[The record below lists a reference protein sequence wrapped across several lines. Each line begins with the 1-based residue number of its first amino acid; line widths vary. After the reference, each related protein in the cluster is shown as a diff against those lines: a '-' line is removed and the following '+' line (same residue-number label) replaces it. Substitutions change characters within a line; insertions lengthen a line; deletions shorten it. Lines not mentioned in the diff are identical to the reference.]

1 MPETRAVSRGLDRA
15 GAMRALEPDV
25 RDRVTTASKGSAAQ
39 AGAATGGTPAVAPRQ
54 ASPWRDL
61 FRFRARTRSDV
72 EVWVGII
79 AFIIVIAAWLVATEL
94 ELIQPQFLPSPLAV
108 VEAWRGLFQND
119 YHLDIGISIGR
130 VWVAFG
136 LSAVIAIPL
145 GVLMSSY
152 RAVGA
157 FSEPLI
163 DFIRYL
169 PVPALVP
176 LTLIWFG
183 IDEGSKVALLWIGTF
198 FQLVLLIA
206 DDARRV
212 PKEFIE
218 TGRTLGAGDWA
229 LMKDVLLRAMLPN
242 MVDSLRIT
250 LGWCWTYLLIAE
262 IVASNSG
269 IGYELWTARRYGKT
283 PELFAGILTIG
294 IIGLLSDQL
303 IRAGHRRA
311 FRYLG

>member
-1 MPETRAVSRGLDRA
+1 MTTTRFVG
-15 GAMRALEPDV
+15 
-25 RDRVTTASKGSAAQ
+25 RDPANATRT
-39 AGAATGGTPAVAPRQ
+39 AGAAQIPAAAPSRQ
-54 ASPWRDL
+54 AAPWRDL
-61 FRFRARTRSDV
+61 FRFRAPARPDI
-72 EVWVGII
+72 EVWVGIV
-79 AFIIVIAAWLVATEL
+79 AFATVLGAWLLVTEL
-94 ELIQPQFLPSPLAV
+94 GLINPQFLPSPLAV
-108 VEAWRGLFQND
+108 VHAWQGLFQND
-119 YHLDIGISIGR
+119 YLYDIGISIAR
-130 VWVAFG
+130 VWIAF
-136 LSAVIAIPL
+136 LASAAIAIPL

-176 LTLIWFG
+176 LTLIWLG
-183 IDEGSKVALLWIGTF
+183 IGEGSKVALLWIGTF
-198 FQLVLLIA
+198 FQLVLLVA

-229 LMKDVLLRAMLPN
+229 LMKDVLFRAMLPN

-283 PELFAGILTIG
+283 PEVFAGILTIG
-294 IIGLLSDQL
+294 IIGLVSDQL
-303 IRAGHRRA
+303 IRAAHRRA
-311 FRYLG
+311 FRYLA

>member
-1 MPETRAVSRGLDRA
+1 MRAVGAALRSRAASAADGPTPA
-15 GAMRALEPDV
+15 ASAPMR
-25 RDRVTTASKGSAAQ
+25 RQGSA
-39 AGAATGGTPAVAPRQ
+39 
-54 ASPWRDL
+54 WRDL
-61 FRFRARTRSDV
+61 FGFRAGVRP
-72 EVWVGII
+72 EIELWVGIG
-79 AFIIVIAAWLVATEL
+79 AFAAVLGAWLLVTEADL
-94 ELIQPQFLPSPLAV
+94 VQPQFLPSPLAV
-108 VEAWRGLFQND
+108 TQAWWGLFRND
-119 YHLDIGISIGR
+119 YLSDIGISVGR
-130 VWVAFG
+130 VWVAFAA
-136 LSAVIAIPL
+136 SAAVAIPL

-163 DFIRYL
+163 DFVRYL

-176 LTLIWFG
+176 LTLIWLG
-183 IDEGSKVALLWIGTF
+183 IGEGSKVALLWIGTF

-229 LMKDVLLRAMLPN
+229 LMKDVLFRAMLPN

-283 PELFAGILTIG
+283 PEVFAGILTIG
-294 IIGLLSDQL
+294 VIGLASDQL

>member
-1 MPETRAVSRGLDRA
+1 VTTIRFVRRDQANPRRAAAETADAPPAHA
-15 GAMRALEPDV
+15 GA
-25 RDRVTTASKGSAAQ
+25 T
-39 AGAATGGTPAVAPRQ
+39 PRQ
-54 ASPWRDL
+54 AAPWRDL
-61 FRFRARTRSDV
+61 FRFRVPARPDI
-72 EVWVGII
+72 EVWVGIV
-79 AFIIVIAAWLVATEL
+79 AFAAVLGAWLLVTEL
-94 ELIQPQFLPSPLAV
+94 GLVNPQFLPSPLAV
-108 VEAWRGLFQND
+108 VHAWQGLFQND
-119 YHLDIGISIGR
+119 YLYDIGISIAR
-130 VWVAFG
+130 VWVAF
-136 LSAVIAIPL
+136 LASAAIAIPL

-157 FSEPLI
+157 SSEPLI

-176 LTLIWFG
+176 LTLIWLG
-183 IDEGSKVALLWIGTF
+183 IGEGSKVALLWIGTF

-212 PKEFIE
+212 PQEFIE
-218 TGRTLGAGDWA
+218 TGRTLGATDWA
-229 LMKDVLLRAMLPN
+229 LMKDVLFRAMLPN

-283 PELFAGILTIG
+283 PEVFAGILTIG
-294 IIGLLSDQL
+294 IIGLVSDQL

>member
-1 MPETRAVSRGLDRA
+1 MRAVGT
-15 GAMRALEPDV
+15 ALRE
-25 RDRVTTASKGSAAQ
+25 R
-39 AGAATGGTPAVAPRQ
+39 ATGGSRRAAADDGSSALASAAPPRE

-61 FRFRARTRSDV
+61 VRFRARARPDI
-72 EVWVGII
+72 ELWVGIG
-79 AFIIVIAAWLVATEL
+79 AFALVLGAWLLATEAGVV
-94 ELIQPQFLPSPLAV
+94 QPQFLPSPLAV
-108 VEAWRGLFQND
+108 VRAWWGLFQND
-119 YHLDIGISIGR
+119 YIVDIGISIGR

-136 LSAVIAIPL
+136 AAALAALPL

-152 RAVGA
+152 RAIGA
-157 FSEPLI
+157 SFEPLI
-163 DFIRYL
+163 DFVRYL

-176 LTLIWFG
+176 LTLIWLG
-183 IDEGSKVALLWIGTF
+183 IGEGSKIALLWIGTF

-212 PKEFIE
+212 PKEFVE

-229 LMKDVLLRAMLPN
+229 LMKDVLFRAMLPN

-283 PELFAGILTIG
+283 PEVFAGILTIG
-294 IIGLLSDQL
+294 IIGLVSDQL

>member
-1 MPETRAVSRGLDRA
+1 MGAVRPGLATTTKRPAA
-15 GAMRALEPDV
+15 GAGRAPRTSSV
-25 RDRVTTASKGSAAQ
+25 AA
-39 AGAATGGTPAVAPRQ
+39 RQ

-61 FRFRARTRSDV
+61 FRFRAQARPDV
-72 EVWVGII
+72 EVWVGIV
-79 AFIIVIAAWLVATEL
+79 AFVVVIAAWLVVTEL
-94 ELIQPQFLPSPLAV
+94 ELIQPQFLPSPVAV
-108 VEAWRGLFQND
+108 VQAWWGLFQND
-119 YHLDIGISIGR
+119 YHVDIGISIGR
-130 VWVAFG
+130 VWLAFG
-136 LSAVIAIPL
+136 LSALFAIPL

-157 FSEPLI
+157 FSEPLV

-218 TGRTLGAGDWA
+218 TGRTLGAGDGA

-283 PELFAGILTIG
+283 PEVFAGILTIG
-294 IIGLLSDQL
+294 IIGLVSDQL

>member
-1 MPETRAVSRGLDRA
+1 VSRGLDRA

-25 RDRVTTASKGSAAQ
+25 RDRVATASKGSTAE
-39 AGAATGGTPAVAPRQ
+39 AGARAPPAATPRQ
-54 ASPWRDL
+54 ARPWRDL
-61 FRFRARTRSDV
+61 FRFRARTRPDV
-72 EVWVGII
+72 EVRVGIA
-79 AFIIVIAAWLVATEL
+79 AFIIVVAAWLVVTEL

-108 VEAWRGLFQND
+108 LQAWWGLFQNE
-119 YHLDIGISIGR
+119 YHLDIAISIGR

-136 LSAVIAIPL
+136 LSTLIAIPL
-145 GVLMSSY
+145 GILMSSY

-206 DDARRV
+206 DDAHRV
-212 PKEFIE
+212 PKEFVE

-269 IGYELWTARRYGKT
+269 IGYELWTARRYGKA
-283 PELFAGILTIG
+283 PEVFAGILTIG
-294 IIGLLSDQL
+294 IIGLVSDQL
-303 IRAGHRRA
+303 IRAGHRRT

>member
-1 MPETRAVSRGLDRA
+1 MRAVGAAIRDRA
-15 GAMRALEPDV
+15 A
-25 RDRVTTASKGSAAQ
+25 TAKKPSAAD
-39 AGAATGGTPAVAPRQ
+39 GRGGTVASALTPRQ
-54 ASPWRDL
+54 TSPWRNL
-61 FRFRARTRSDV
+61 FRFRARTRPDI
-72 EVWVGII
+72 ELWVGIG
-79 AFIIVIAAWLVATEL
+79 AFAVVLGGWLLVTESGL
-94 ELIQPQFLPSPLAV
+94 VQPQFLPSPLAV
-108 VEAWRGLFQND
+108 TRAWWGLFRND
-119 YHLDIGISIGR
+119 YLSDIGISIGR
-130 VWVAFG
+130 VWIAFG
-136 LSAVIAIPL
+136 ASAAIAIPL

-163 DFIRYL
+163 DFVRYL

-176 LTLIWFG
+176 LTLIWLG
-183 IDEGSKVALLWIGTF
+183 IGEGSKVALLWIGTF

-229 LMKDVLLRAMLPN
+229 LMKDVLFRAMLPS

-283 PELFAGILTIG
+283 PEVFAGILTIG
-294 IIGLLSDQL
+294 IIGLASDQL
-303 IRAGHRRA
+303 IRAAHRRA
-311 FRYLG
+311 FRYLA

>member
-1 MPETRAVSRGLDRA
+1 MTSPGARAKAEQSSAPPAQVPDKSRA
-15 GAMRALEPDV
+15 E
-25 RDRVTTASKGSAAQ
+25 
-39 AGAATGGTPAVAPRQ
+39 
-54 ASPWRDL
+54 WRDL
-61 FRFRARTRSDV
+61 FTFRAASQPRPELWISIGAFLLV
-72 EVWVGII
+72 LIVWS
-79 AFIIVIAAWLVATEL
+79 LVAEL
-94 ELIQPQFLPSPLAV
+94 GLVHPQFLPSPRAV
-108 VEAWRGLFQND
+108 LVAWARLFSEAGYLN
-119 YHLDIGISIGR
+119 DIGISIGR
-130 VWVAFG
+130 VWAAF
-136 LSAVIAIPL
+136 LASAVIAIPL
-145 GVLMSSY
+145 GILMSGY
-152 RAVGA
+152 RVVTALT
-157 FSEPLI
+157 EPLI
-163 DFIRYL
+163 DFVRYL

-176 LTLIWFG
+176 LTLIWLG
-183 IDEGSKVALLWIGTF
+183 IGEGSKVALLWIGTF

-206 DDARRV
+206 DDAHRV

-242 MVDSLRIT
+242 MIDSLRIT

-283 PELFAGILTIG
+283 PEVFAGILTIG
-294 IIGLLSDQL
+294 IIGLASDQL

>member
-1 MPETRAVSRGLDRA
+1 MAPAPS
-15 GAMRALEPDV
+15 V
-25 RDRVTTASKGSAAQ
+25 RDRAAA
-39 AGAATGGTPAVAPRQ
+39 AGESSGGEAPQRAGEFPAAAPRQ
-54 ASPWRDL
+54 AGPWRDL
-61 FRFRARTRSDV
+61 FRFRTQTRPDV
-72 EVWVGII
+72 EVWVGIV
-79 AFIIVIAAWLVATEL
+79 AFVVVIAAWLMVTEL
-94 ELIQPQFLPSPLAV
+94 EVIQPQFLPSPLAV
-108 VEAWRGLFQND
+108 LQAWWGLFQNE

-130 VWVAFG
+130 VWLAFG
-136 LSAVIAIPL
+136 LSALAAIPL
-145 GVLMSSY
+145 GMLMSSY

-242 MVDSLRIT
+242 LVDSLRIT

-283 PELFAGILTIG
+283 PEVFAGILTIG
-294 IIGLLSDQL
+294 IIGLVSDQL

>member
-1 MPETRAVSRGLDRA
+1 VSGTVDRPGAV
-15 GAMRALEPDV
+15 GAV
-25 RDRVTTASKGSAAQ
+25 RSGAASASAAPRPKA
-39 AGAATGGTPAVAPRQ
+39 AGEAQMPAAAAARQ
-54 ASPWRDL
+54 SSPWRDL
-61 FRFRARTRSDV
+61 FVFRARTRPDI

-79 AFIIVIAAWLVATEL
+79 AFVVVLGAWWLVTGL
-94 ELIQPQFLPSPLAV
+94 GLVQPQFLPSPRAV
-108 VEAWRGLFQND
+108 LEAWAGLFQND

-136 LSAVIAIPL
+136 AAALIAIPL
-145 GVLMSSY
+145 GMLMSSY

-176 LTLIWFG
+176 LTLIWLG
-183 IDEGSKVALLWIGTF
+183 IGEGSKIALLWIGTF

-212 PKEFIE
+212 PQEFIE

-229 LMKDVLLRAMLPN
+229 LMKDVLFRAMLPN

-283 PELFAGILTIG
+283 PEVFAGILTIG
-294 IIGLLSDQL
+294 IIGLVSDQL

>member
-1 MPETRAVSRGLDRA
+1 MTYPDADRSASGPATATRAPVAGPEDAARAPVTAERSR
-15 GAMRALEPDV
+15 
-25 RDRVTTASKGSAAQ
+25 
-39 AGAATGGTPAVAPRQ
+39 
-54 ASPWRDL
+54 WRDL
-61 FRFRARTRSDV
+61 FGFRAAPQAD
-72 EVWVGII
+72 
-79 AFIIVIAAWLVATEL
+79 L
-94 ELIQPQFLPSPLAV
+94 ELWLGVAAFLVVLVVWFAVTTLGLVHPQFLPSPVAV
-108 VEAWRGLFQND
+108 VASWIALVENAGYLTD
-119 YHLDIGISIGR
+119 VGISIAR
-130 VWVAFG
+130 VWVAF
-136 LSAVIAIPL
+136 LAAAVMAIPL

-157 FSEPLI
+157 MSEPLV

-176 LTLIWFG
+176 LTLIWLG
-183 IDEGSKVALLWIGTF
+183 IGEGSKVALLWIGTF

-218 TGRTLGAGDWA
+218 TGRTLGAGDLA

-250 LGWCWTYLLIAE
+250 LGWCWTYLLVAE
-262 IVASNSG
+262 IVASSSG

-283 PELFAGILTIG
+283 PEVYAGILTIG
-294 IIGLLSDQL
+294 IIGLVSYQANRFL
-303 IRAGHRRA
+303 HRRA

>member
-1 MPETRAVSRGLDRA
+1 MTTLRFVGRDQANPTRAAADAA
-15 GAMRALEPDV
+15 GAPP
-25 RDRVTTASKGSAAQ
+25 
-39 AGAATGGTPAVAPRQ
+39 TPADAVPRQ
-54 ASPWRDL
+54 AGPWRDL
-61 FRFRARTRSDV
+61 FRFRAQVRPDI
-72 EVWVGII
+72 EVWVGIV
-79 AFIIVIAAWLVATEL
+79 AFATVLGAWLLVTEL
-94 ELIQPQFLPSPLAV
+94 RLVNPQFLPSPLAV
-108 VEAWRGLFQND
+108 VHAWQGLFQND
-119 YHLDIGISIGR
+119 YLYDIGISIAR
-130 VWVAFG
+130 VWVAF
-136 LSAVIAIPL
+136 LASAAMAIPL

-157 FSEPLI
+157 SSEPLI

-176 LTLIWFG
+176 LTLIWLG
-183 IDEGSKVALLWIGTF
+183 IGEGSKVALLWIGTF

-212 PKEFIE
+212 PQEFIE

-283 PELFAGILTIG
+283 PEVFAGILTIG
-294 IIGLLSDQL
+294 IIGLVSDQL